1 MKVKKSPRYPE
12 LDVYADGRIYDTVLN
27 KWLNINAMHGCSYK
41 GPVALWSTGGK
52 TYTLQ
57 VSKILYEAHVCE
69 SELKKDWSIEFK
81 NGDETD
87 IRPENLTKVKKYERD
102 YKVMRNFMH
111 DSWLNG
117 SDDIYM
123 L

>member
-1 MKVKKSPRYPE
+1 MKIKKSPRYPE
-12 LDVYADGRIYDTVLN
+12 LNIYSDGRIFDTVQN
-27 KWLNINAMHGCSYK
+27 KWLNINTMHGCSYK
-41 GPVALWSTGGK
+41 GPIALWCTGGK

-57 VSKILYEAHVCE
+57 VSKMLYEAHVCE

-87 IRPENLTKVKKYERD
+87 LRPENLKKIKKFDKEP
-102 YKVMRNFMH
+102 KLMRNFMH
-111 DSWLNG
+111 DSWFG
-117 SDDIYM
+117 GDDIYI